1 MKKIHLLT
9 IAILLTVNCLMVSCS
24 TNDENNLPA
33 DELLNGTEWKHGKL
47 SNDERLYPD
56 GPDVPEV
63 EAIDEFSE
71 HFPNVTYTK
80 GEMKSTVR
88 CDTVRLSGELY
99 GAKLTFS
106 GNRCILYEEE
116 YEDLK
121 VTKIECNVQTTTY
134 VEQSHTSVLAPYYSM
149 KVTKDA
155 IIVYVTNPY
164 TGYQSSS
171 IYRSLQNFQYTASWE
186 NELSTEYETLIHN
199 QSTETFNYQ
208 RTEDELILTN
218 ANKKWIGTLD
228 TDNWTLSF
236 VQVAPEKKD
245 IPTFSL
251 K

>member
-1 MKKIHLLT
+1 
-9 IAILLTVNCLMVSCS
+9 MVSCS
-24 TNDENNLPA
+24 SNDENNLPV

-47 SNDERLYPD
+47 SDDERLYPVD
-56 GPDVPEV
+56 ITQVAENT
-63 EAIDEFSE
+63 DEFSK
-71 HFPNVTYTK
+71 HFPNVTCTK
-80 GEMKSTVR
+80 GEIKSTER

-106 GNRCILYEEE
+106 GNRCILYEEK

-121 VTKIECNVQTTTY
+121 VTKVECNVQTTTY
-134 VEQSHTSVLAPYYSM
+134 MEQSHTSVLTPYYSM

-164 TGYQSSS
+164 TGYQKSS
-171 IYRSLQNFQYTASWE
+171 IYLSLQNFQYTASWE

-199 QSTETFNYQ
+199 QNTETFNYQ

-236 VQVAPEKKD
+236 VQIIPDKKELP
-245 IPTFSL
+245 IFSL